1 MDTVREKSTRAPE
14 PFAPVGLQLHRWEVP
29 LVAAISIIGL
39 LLITW
44 FHRDFGISW
53 DEAVE
58 LFQDRQG
65 EVNWRFWSEGLLEKD
80 AMFHNGHS
88 PFILFFIYAGE
99 TLGIYTGWSPDPI
112 DTMHFMTGL
121 FGVLGF
127 IFLWR
132 LARYELPAM
141 WALLTALLIVT
152 WPRYVGHSL
161 ANFKD

>member
-1 MDTVREKSTRAPE
+1 MNDRSDSAAV
-14 PFAPVGLQLHRWEVP
+14 PFAPVGLVLHRWEIPVVS
-29 LVAAISIIGL
+29 LLALLGL
-39 LLITW
+39 LFVTW

-99 TLGIYTGWSPDPI
+99 VLGIATGWSPDPI

-121 FGVLGF
+121 FGIAGF
-127 IFLWR
+127 VFAWR
-132 LARYELPAM
+132 LARYEIQC
-141 WALLTALLIVT
+141 TFG
-152 WPRYVGHSL
+152 PR
-161 ANFKD
+161 K